1 MSGLWDK
8 QLSPVG
14 DIDPVGTGTRLNRI
28 KRSSYSHEL
37 TMRRLRRSVPNF
49 ALLALAACSAAA
61 SSDSPPSAG
70 ERAAIA
76 DSVRQTIV
84 STYDLSKPDVVDRF
98 MRLYADTGR
107 VVSASGGFVTTSR
120 DSLRRQIET
129 FWTAVGQN
137 MQGPTWTWGD
147 MIIDVLSRNAVAV
160 TASYTVPHH
169 TPDGQPHMIGGAWTS
184 VWTRRNGRWIIVQEH
199 LSDLPRSVTA
209 PMEAGMHHP

>member
-1 MSGLWDK
+1 
-8 QLSPVG
+8 
-14 DIDPVGTGTRLNRI
+14 
-28 KRSSYSHEL
+28 
-37 TMRRLRRSVPNF
+37 MRRLRRTLPNF
-49 ALLALAACSAAA
+49 ALLVIGACSAAG
-61 SSDSPPSAG
+61 SSDSSLGAG

-76 DSVRQTIV
+76 DTVKRTIV
-84 STYDLSKPDVVDRF
+84 STYDLSRPDVVDRF

-160 TASYTVPHH
+160 TATYTVPHH

-184 VWTRRNGRWIIVQEH
+184 VWTHRNGRWVIVQEH
-199 LSDLPRSVTA
+199 LSDLPRAVTA
-209 PMEAGMHHP
+209 PMEAGMHQP